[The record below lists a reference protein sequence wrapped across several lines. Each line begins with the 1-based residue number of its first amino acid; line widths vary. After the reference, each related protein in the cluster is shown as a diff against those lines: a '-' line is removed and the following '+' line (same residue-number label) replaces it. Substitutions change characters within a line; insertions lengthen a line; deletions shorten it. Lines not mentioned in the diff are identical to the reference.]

1 MTKPILPVE
10 PGFGPWRL
18 MPVED
23 LALELVEFASPV
35 ERAVGIVAVDGH
47 SASGKTTLAA
57 ALAGTL
63 PNSTIVHTDDVA
75 WHHSFF
81 DWTPLLIDHVLEPAG
96 RGVAVAYRPDAWKDR
111 GRDGAIHVEPSTE
124 WLIIEGV
131 GAARREL
138 APYLDAAVWV
148 TSDPI
153 VARTRGISRDGGDA
167 AAQAFWDEWMAEEVP
182 FQAEH
187 QPWERAAFVVN
198 GTTQP
203 LLDGHVLV
211 TEPTRDR

>member
-1 MTKPILPVE
+1 MSEPKLPDE
-10 PGFGPWRL
+10 PDFGPWRA
-18 MPVED
+18 MPIED
-23 LALELVEFASPV
+23 LTLDLVEVASPL
-35 ERAVGIVAVDGH
+35 RRSVGVIAVDGH
-47 SASGKTTLAA
+47 SASGKTTLAT
-57 ALAGTL
+57 ALAANLLGCA
-63 PNSTIVHTDDVA
+63 IVHTDDVA

-81 DWTPLLIDHVLEPAG
+81 DWASLLIDHVLEPAG

-111 GRDGAIHVEPSTE
+111 GRDGAIHVESSTE

-153 VARTRGISRDGGDA
+153 VARTRGIARDGGDA

-198 GTTQP
+198 GTSRPQ
-203 LLDGHVLV
+203 LDGHVLV
-211 TEPTRDR
+211 TEPPRDR